1 MENGKNLTQAM
12 SELRPPVFFKEKD
25 NFTKQLKL
33 WNIYKAERALTIIN
47 EGETDIKK
55 SPELANTISG
65 NIVLRLTA
73 AAAK

>member
-1 MENGKNLTQAM
+1 M
-12 SELRPPVFFKEKD
+12 SMIFQM
-25 NFTKQLKL
+25 QLKL
-33 WNIYKAERALTIIN
+33 WNINKAERALTIIN